1 MTDSVSGIDFGEGAY
16 ASDALLSD
24 LKLLDTVLG
33 DSIRYLEEDGK
44 ELTQKVNH
52 IIRTLTANPED
63 STEVQKFISTFSS
76 TDALRVSRV
85 MSHYLNLANVA
96 EQHHRI
102 RSTRLQAIQNVPLK
116 YSCDEIIKSM
126 LDDGIPS
133 EKIYEAICNQKIE
146 LVLTAHPT
154 QVMRRTLLS
163 KNNKVANCMDKLDV
177 SNSTPFE
184 KEEAKNA
191 LVREISGSWLTD
203 EIRRRKPTPDEE
215 AMGGFAVIEQSL
227 WHAVPQLMRHL
238 DGASRKLLG
247 KPLPEGFVNLRFGSW
262 MGGDRDGNDN
272 VTAAVTR
279 QVCCF
284 SRWIAADLYYREI
297 DALLFELS
305 MFRYTPELGQL
316 AAAAS
321 ERRRLH
327 KPKYLTTLYKEFREG
342 IPEKEVYRLVLAEVR
357 DRLLLTKRKYEDA
370 ITQANN
376 NSIWDEIPAAS
387 GPYEFA
393 ADILPPLMACY
404 RSLCTIGAFEV
415 ANGRLLDIIRR
426 LRCFGLTLVKLD
438 LRQEATRHTE
448 VADALTQYLGLGSY
462 EEWEEDK
469 RQAFLVEQLKSRR
482 PLIPRVFPCTPRVQ
496 EVLDTFSAAA
506 ELGPESLG
514 AYVISMCATPSD
526 ILLVDLLQREMGAK
540 TPLRVVPL
548 FETVADLQS
557 APGTLRQLFSVQYY
571 HERIQGEQEVML
583 GYSDSAKDAGRLT
596 SAWELYRAQEL
607 VTAVCKEFN
616 IKGTLFHGRGGSVGR
631 GGGPMYL
638 AVQSLAP
645 GSLDGRL
652 RVTEQGE
659 MIEAQF
665 GQPGIAVRTLELYT
679 TATLKATLQPP
690 LPPKPKWCE
699 VMNSLSETAC
709 KTYRDVVH
717 HENFVPYFRSS
728 TPVNELGYLNIGSRP
743 SKRKSDGGIESL
755 RAIPW
760 IFSFTQTRLL
770 LPAWLGVGAA
780 LELGLQNGW
789 KDDLVEMY
797 RDWPFFQSTIDLVD
811 MVLSKAEPTIASRY
825 NELLVPPQYQPMG
838 LELVGLYHKTVHS
851 ILQLSNHK
859 VLQEKNPVLLHSI
872 NLRKSFVN
880 PINLIQAE
888 VLARLR
894 KTSEAER
901 DPILM
906 DAFIITI
913 NGIAAG
919 MRNTG

>member
-1 MTDSVSGIDFGEGAY
+1 MADSAGVIDFEEGEAS
-16 ASDALLSD
+16 SDALVHD

-33 DSIRYLEEDGK
+33 DSIRFLEEDGT

-63 STEVQKFISTFSS
+63 STEVQEFISKFSAQDS
-76 TDALRVSRV
+76 LRVSRV

-96 EQHHRI
+96 EQHHRVRAS
-102 RSTRLQAIQNVPLK
+102 RSHALQEIEVK
-116 YSCDEIIKSM
+116 YSCDSIIKNL
-126 LDDGIPS
+126 LDAGIPS
-133 EKIYEAICNQKIE
+133 EKIYEAIVNQRIE

-163 KNNKVANCMDKLDV
+163 KNNKVANCLDKLDTL
-177 SNSTPFE
+177 NITPFE

-191 LVREISGSWLTD
+191 LIREISGSWLTD

-215 AMGGFAVIEQSL
+215 AMGGFAVIEQNL
-227 WHAVPQLMRHL
+227 WTAVPQLMRLL
-238 DGASRKLLG
+238 DKASRKHLG
-247 KPLPEGFVNLRFGSW
+247 KQLPDGFVNIKFGSW

-272 VTAAVTR
+272 VTAQVTR
-279 QVCCF
+279 QVCYF
-284 SRWIAADLYYREI
+284 SRWIAADLYYKEI
-297 DALLFELS
+297 DSLLFELS
-305 MFRYTPELGQL
+305 MFRYTQELADL
-316 AAAAS
+316 AAAAC

-357 DRLLLTKRKYEDA
+357 DRLLLTKRKYEDL
-370 ITQANN
+370 ITQSTSQ
-376 NSIWDEIPAAS
+376 SIYSEIPAAS

-393 ADILPPLMACY
+393 SDILTPLMACH
-404 RSLCTIGAFEV
+404 RSLSAIGAFEV

-426 LRCFGLTLVKLD
+426 LKCFGLTLVRLD
-438 LRQEATRHTE
+438 LRQEASRHTE
-448 VADALTQYLGLGSY
+448 VADAITQFLGIGSY
-462 EEWEEDK
+462 EEWPEAK
-469 RQAFLVEQLKSRR
+469 RQQFLAEELKGRR
-482 PLIPRVFPCTPRVQ
+482 PLIPKEFPCSARVQ
-496 EVLDTFSAAA
+496 EVLDTLSVAA

-540 TPLRVVPL
+540 NPLRVVPL

-557 APGTLRQLFSVQYY
+557 APTTLRELFNITYY
-571 HERIQGEQEVML
+571 HTRIQGEQEVML
-583 GYSDSAKDAGRLT
+583 GYSDSAKDAGRLS
-596 SAWELYRAQEL
+596 SAWELYKAQEL
-607 VTAVCKEFN
+607 VTVVCKEYN
-616 IKGTLFHGRGGSVGR
+616 IKPTLFHGRGGSVGR
-631 GGGPMYL
+631 GGGPMYW
-638 AVQSLAP
+638 AIQSLAP

-665 GQPGIAVRTLELYT
+665 GQPGIALRTLELYA

-690 LPPKPKWCE
+690 LPPPPKWRE
-699 VMNSLSETAC
+699 IMDKLSEIAC

-717 HENFVPYFRSS
+717 NPAFIPYFRSS
-728 TPVNELGYLNIGSRP
+728 TPVNELAYLNIGSRP
-743 SKRKSDGGIESL
+743 SKRKTDGGIESL

-770 LPAWLGVGAA
+770 LPSWLGVGAA
-780 LELGLQNGW
+780 LDEGMKCGW
-789 KDDLVEMY
+789 KDDLVAMY
-797 RDWPFFQSTIDLVD
+797 TTWPFFQSTLDLVD
-811 MVLSKAEPTIASRY
+811 MVLSKAEPTIANRY
-825 NELLVPPQYQPMG
+825 NELLVPPEYQSMG
-838 LELVGLYHKTVHS
+838 KDLIALYHKTVDS
-851 ILQLSNHK
+851 VLQLSNHK
-859 VLQEKNPVLLHSI
+859 VLQETNPILLHSI

-888 VLARLR
+888 VLSRLR
-894 KTSEAER
+894 KNEEV